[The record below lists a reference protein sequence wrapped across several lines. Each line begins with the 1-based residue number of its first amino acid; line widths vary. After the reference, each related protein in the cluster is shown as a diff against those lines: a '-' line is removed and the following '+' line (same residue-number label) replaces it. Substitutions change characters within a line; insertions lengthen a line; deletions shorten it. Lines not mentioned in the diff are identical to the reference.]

1 MTVTGVAAFV
11 AAGLVLVG
19 CGSSTAP
26 ASSRRTRTGV
36 LSTSIPSSTTI
47 AATTTIAVPVRK
59 VFAPGTF
66 DSTDAALEERVHAAG
81 LSGGMIR
88 IVGADGALIH
98 EHTVGDVSGAT
109 PSWAWRHRRNGSP
122 RRRS

>member
-26 ASSRRTRTGV
+26 ASSPPTRAGV
-36 LSTSIPSSTTI
+36 ASTANPSSTTV
-47 AATTTIAVPVRK
+47 AATTTIAVPARK
-59 VFAPGTF
+59 VFAPDAF
-66 DSTDAALEERVHAAG
+66 DSTDARLDERVQAAG

-88 IVGADGALIH
+88 IVAADG
-98 EHTVGDVSGAT
+98 
-109 PSWAWRHRRNGSP
+109 R
-122 RRRS
+122 